1 MHILYIHQYFKT
13 PEEGGAI
20 RSYYLAKGLVEAGH
34 KVTML
39 TAHNELTYKKMLVDG
54 IYVHYLPVPYSQN
67 LSKWQ
72 RIRSFLWFIWHAC
85 NKAPLFKSVDRVYA
99 TSTPLTVGVVALYFR
114 WRHRLPYLFEVRDL
128 WPEAPIQMGL
138 FRNRWLR
145 RYLQSWEKRIY
156 RHAQALVALSPEIE
170 RHIRRIVPQKPIYQ
184 IPNMSD
190 CQFFRKSERN
200 IYHEVQFGVE
210 DKFVVTYFGAM
221 GKVNHLEYI
230 LAAAEACQDKGL
242 SGVQFL
248 LVGQGSEL
256 SDLKEQVAKRNIDNI
271 SFVDHQNKYGLLSV
285 LNATDAV
292 YISFDDH
299 PVLQSNSPNK
309 FFDALAAGKMC
320 ITNTPGWIA
329 QLVEENHCGFYTP
342 PKRPEQFVAQI
353 APFVT
358 DRSLLDTCQSNARSL
373 AEREF
378 SKEKQIEILRSA
390 MEEANQPASARP
402 EAAKAYTLLV

>member
-67 LSKWQ
+67 MSKWQ
-72 RIRSFLWFIWHAC
+72 RIRAFLWFMWYVFD
-85 NKAPLFKSVDRVYA
+85 KAPLFKYVDRVYA
-99 TSTPLTVGVVALYFR
+99 TSTPLTVGIAALYFR
-114 WRHRLPYLFEVRDL
+114 WRYRLPYLFEVRDL
-128 WPEAPIQMGL
+128 WPEAPIQMGM
-138 FRNRWLR
+138 FRNRWVRHYLR
-145 RYLQSWEKRIY
+145 GWEKRIY
-156 RHAQALVALSPEIE
+156 RHAQALVGLSPDIE
-170 RHIRRIVPQKPIYQ
+170 RHIRRIVPQKPIYL

-210 DKFVVTYFGAM
+210 NKFVITYFGAM
-221 GKVNHLEYI
+221 GKANHLQFLI
-230 LAAAEACQDKGL
+230 DAAESCQQKGL
-242 SGVQFL
+242 TGVHFL
-248 LVGQGSEL
+248 MVGQGSERAY
-256 SDLKEQVAKRNIDNI
+256 LKGLVEKRGLNNI

-285 LNATDAV
+285 LNVTDAV
-292 YISFDDH
+292 YISFADR
-299 PVLQSNSPNK
+299 PVLQTNSPNK

-320 ITNTPGWIA
+320 IINTPGWVA
-329 QLVEENHCGFYTP
+329 QLVEENHCGFYTH
-342 PKRPEQFVAQI
+342 PKRPERFVAQI

-358 DRSLLDTCQSNARSL
+358 DRAMLETYQNNARLL

-378 SKEKQIEILRSA
+378 SKEKQVEILRSVL
-390 MEEANQPASARP
+390 EESHQSKSVRP
-402 EAAKAYTLLV
+402 EAARAYTLLV